1 MKKDF
6 SSAEKKLIGGMGLLM
21 GIRMLGISM
30 IIPVFSIFATGI
42 SGSTH
47 ELAGVAVGIYGISQT
62 IFQIPLGRLSDRWGR
77 KQATLLGLTIFF
89 IGTVLSGISTNI
101 YHLIVSR
108 FIAGAGAVSG
118 ITMAWLTDG
127 IDTDRRNAALSLAG
141 ISIGVAVIAGFTL
154 SPAIAGYLGIPYLFH
169 TCAAITLVSILFTMK
184 YLENH
189 RTNGA
194 DREGQSLRIRNV
206 ALILKN
212 PDILRL
218 NAAGLVGNMSLTGM
232 FFIMPLLIKEE
243 FGLLSMWK
251 IYVPMA
257 LTGTV
262 CMYFFGR
269 QADRIGTVRIA
280 AAGFAFEIAGA
291 LLSLVSRG
299 PAALIAAFMLFYI
312 GHCIISPVLP
322 AAVSKHPSEEH
333 RGTVMGIFNSSQF
346 IGSGLGG
353 LACGILYSF
362 SPDCIFLCITVV
374 ILILL
379 YAFSGFRNYSS

>member
-6 SSAEKKLIGGMGLLM
+6 SPAEKKLIGGMGLLM
-21 GIRMLGISM
+21 GIRMLGVSM

-42 SGSTH
+42 GGSTH

-77 KQATLLGLTIFF
+77 KQATLLGLAIFF
-89 IGTVLSGISTNI
+89 IGTVLSGLSTNI

-141 ISIGVAVIAGFTL
+141 ISIGAAVIAGFTL

-194 DREGQSLRIRNV
+194 DGEGQSLKIRNV

-291 LLSLVSRG
+291 LLPLVSRG
-299 PAALIAAFMLFYI
+299 PAALIAAFMLFYV

-362 SPDCIFLCITVV
+362 SPDCIFVCITVV